1 MAEEQLYAEKDYNK
15 FMIEYSLENLKNMSL
30 EKYITFCK
38 TLTYT
43 SKNRPFF
50 GNIKGFDDIHF
61 GIYQTDNR
69 RSDSKTKTGEYKGVK
84 YAWKSFFGTTPD
96 QAYIQIRE
104 RIVNIVELAHQ
115 IAETTDV
122 KDDKIKESLDKI
134 EKING
139 FAKTF
144 KWKIAF
150 LYSDRKLVDW
160 YSDKKLK
167 KFVKYFDEK
176 SKLKKTSDLQLEL
189 MKIRDS
195 KFTSPEDFYKKLWEI
210 HTNKNNINNEDKT
223 MTDKNTNAS
232 LLAKNLA
239 ELLTK
244 TKNII
249 LHGAPG
255 TGKTYLAKD
264 IAAYMN
270 FHKKYSKLND
280 KERQQFS
287 EYTGFVQFHPSYDYT
302 DFVEGLRPVN
312 NKSEN
317 QAESDGNN
325 IQIGFERKD
334 GVFKKFCIKAI
345 KNFENPQKNT
355 TDANSSYSYLL
366 KALKDFVNEL
376 DNKIPKNKISSHL
389 SKSMKFF
396 KDKLKTFES
405 STNNAYYVKDLF
417 LLKIELNWF
426 NEEFRKEIESDDEL
440 RTTSLIYKENPIIG
454 NLKKELQDCINN
466 LNLQNDLST
475 CWDLLIYE
483 ASKHD
488 INNPLK
494 IDKYYFIKSPKAE
507 SLKKLNKER
516 TDVINT
522 TIPLKRIK
530 EVYEGKSDSKKYYHQ
545 PGKSIIDYM
554 SKYKLESY
562 EALQLADDAFNEST
576 KKTPEHSENKNSFI
590 FIIDEINRGE
600 LSKIFG
606 ELFFAIDPSYRGE
619 NGRVSTQYQN
629 LIKDGNVF
637 YNGFFVPNNVYIIGT
652 MNDIDRSVESMDFAM
667 RRRFTFK
674 EITAKNSEEMLT
686 KENLEGVE
694 PKVVEQLK
702 KRMSNLNEAIISNEI
717 GLSSGYQIGAAYFLK
732 YVNYLE
738 EEKTFEALWD
748 YNLEPLL
755 REYLRGQG
763 DVKNKLK
770 QLKKAYE
777 KESEQANNEQDSGT
791 SK

>member
-232 LLAKNLA
+232 VLAKNLA

-255 TGKTYLAKD
+255 TGKTYLARE
-264 IAAYMN
+264 IAKAMGCIDN
-270 FHKKYSKLND
+270 
-280 KERQQFS
+280 EI
-287 EYTGFVQFHPSYDYT
+287 GFVQFHPSYDYT

-312 NKSEN
+312 D
-317 QAESDGNN
+317 DGSNG
-325 IQIGFERKD
+325 QIGFERRD
-334 GVFKKFCIKAI
+334 GVFKEFCR
-345 KNFENPQKNT
+345 Q
-355 TDANSSYSYLL
+355 
-366 KALKDFVNEL
+366 ALK
-376 DNKIPKNKISSHL
+376 NK
-389 SKSMKFF
+389 
-396 KDKLKTFES
+396 
-405 STNNAYYVKDLF
+405 NNFDDAYNF
-417 LLKIELNWF
+417 LIA
-426 NEEFRKEIESDDEL
+426 EIM
-440 RTTSLIYKENPIIG
+440 ENG
-454 NLKKELQDCINN
+454 N
-466 LNLQNDLST
+466 
-475 CWDLLIYE
+475 
-483 ASKHD
+483 
-488 INNPLK
+488 
-494 IDKYYFIKSPKAE
+494 
-507 SLKKLNKER
+507 
-516 TDVINT
+516 
-522 TIPLKRIK
+522 
-530 EVYEGKSDSKKYYHQ
+530 
-545 PGKSIIDYM
+545 
-554 SKYKLESY
+554 KLE
-562 EALQLADDAFNEST
+562 L
-576 KKTPEHSENKNSFI
+576 KTPENAPFYVSVNNRKSLAFYTSSERKGGSLTAKGLKTQFEGKPFYKYWLGYYKGVVDYMTQKYGLKQNIDNSKKIFV

-600 LSKIFG
+600 MGKIFG
-606 ELFFAIDPSYRGE
+606 ELFFSIDPEYRG
-619 NGRVSTQYQN
+619 NKGKILTQYAN
-629 LIKDGNVF
+629 METEPNEFDDILSEKTNFGH
-637 YNGFFVPNNVYIIGT
+637 FFVPENVYIIGT

-674 EITAKNSEEMLT
+674 EIKAKDTQSEILSSLDENCSQKAKNCMDALNNAIWNEENGT
-686 KENLEGVE
+686 GC
-694 PKVVEQLK
+694 
-702 KRMSNLNEAIISNEI
+702 
-717 GLSSGYQIGAAYFLK
+717 LSSAYHIGAAYFLK
-732 YVNYLE
+732 LKYLE
-738 EEKTFEALWD
+738 NDFGKLWK
-748 YNLEPLL
+748 YHLEPLL

-763 DVKNKLK
+763 DLK
-770 QLKKAYE
+770 TKMDILEKAY
-777 KESEQANNEQDSGT
+777 KNESEQEKNEQNAEA